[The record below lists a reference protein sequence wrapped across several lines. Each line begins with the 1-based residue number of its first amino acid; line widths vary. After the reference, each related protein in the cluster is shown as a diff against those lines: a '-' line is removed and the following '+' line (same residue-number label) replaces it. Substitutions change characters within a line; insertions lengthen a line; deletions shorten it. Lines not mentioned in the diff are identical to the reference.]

1 MTGSG
6 GEPPRRR
13 RGLSDDD
20 KALWDFVTRNVKPA
34 RGKPRVG
41 GHAAAA
47 TEPEQQAV
55 PTLPTQDR
63 TPPPARVHPRP
74 EASAR
79 KPSPAERKPPPH
91 PELVVLERRKAR
103 RIARGA
109 EEIEARL
116 DLHGM
121 TQEAAYMALAG
132 FVRRCHAGG
141 LRTVLVITGKGGP
154 RDDTGDAGDA
164 TSRPRGVLRRSVPR
178 WLAESDLASLV
189 VSYSKAHLRHGGDGA
204 LYVQLRRKG

>member
-1 MTGSG
+1 MTGRG

-20 KALWDFVTRNVKPA
+20 KAVWEFVARSIGPA

-41 GHAAAA
+41 DHQLDAAQRQSVPA
-47 TEPEQQAV
+47 QARE
-55 PTLPTQDR
+55 R
-63 TPPPARVHPRP
+63 TPPPACEQPRP

-79 KPSPAERKPPPH
+79 TTPPVARKKSPPQ

-103 RIARGA
+103 RIARGT

-121 TQEAAYMALAG
+121 TQEAAYATLAG
-132 FVRRCHAGG
+132 FVRSCSANG
-141 LRTVLVITGKGGP
+141 LRTVLVITGKGGA
-154 RDDTGDAGDA
+154 RDDSGDY
-164 TSRPRGVLRRSVPR
+164 TSRPHGVLRRNVPR
-178 WLAESDLASLV
+178 WLAQSDLGPLV
-189 VSYSKAHLRHGGDGA
+189 VSYSKAHIRHGGDGA
-204 LYVQLRRKG
+204 LYVRLRRKG